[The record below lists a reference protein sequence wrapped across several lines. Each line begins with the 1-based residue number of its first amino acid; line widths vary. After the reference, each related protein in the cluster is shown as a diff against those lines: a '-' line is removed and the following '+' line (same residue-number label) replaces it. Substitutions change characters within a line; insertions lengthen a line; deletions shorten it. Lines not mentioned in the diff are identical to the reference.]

1 MVLKQRKP
9 LRLLG
14 VVLAAAVCFVL
25 PATAQART
33 IKVAPTGNTQAI
45 QDAVN
50 AAAPG
55 DTILVAPGTYSGP
68 TIHVKTSGL
77 TITGSRIDSTLADG
91 INFHRNITNSS
102 VTQTVIRGTGD
113 DGLAMWRRRH
123 VGFVFQAYDL
133 LPFLSVAENVQLQA
147 GISGRTGGVDVDEL
161 LERLGLG
168 GEKDKLPDQ
177 LSGLPG
183 ADS

>member
-1 MVLKQRKP
+1 MNMVLKQRKP

-77 TITGSRIDSTLADG
+77 TITGSNAAIINATGNTYGITVGTRLAFEEG
-91 INFHRNITNSS
+91 PVCPSGLSNFKIN
-102 VTQTVIRGTGD
+102 G
-113 DGLAMWRRRH
+113 
-123 VGFVFQAYDL
+123 
-133 LPFLSVAENVQLQA
+133 LSVRNAIDT
-147 GISGRTGGVDVDEL
+147 GILLFGVDKFQVV
-161 LERLGLG
+161 G
-168 GEKDKLPDQ
+168 GNYLNN
-177 LSGLPG
+177 G
-183 ADS
+183 